1 MIGKCFRSSRRS
13 IDGLQTMRF
22 PRFTYSLTLLV
33 ISAAP
38 LAAGDWPMWGG
49 DPARNMVSTEK
60 GIPRTWDISTNE
72 NVKWSAEI
80 GSQSY
85 GNPVVAEG
93 KVFLGTN
100 NQLER
105 NPKIKGDQGVMMV
118 FDEKTGEFLWQ
129 MTHAKL
135 ESGRVNDWPEQGVC
149 SSPAVVDGVVYYL
162 SNRAELMALDV
173 EGFRDGE
180 NDGPFTEEAQTSE
193 IDGDVIWRLDLFNDL
208 GVFPHN
214 LAATSP
220 LIIGDLMFVNTSN
233 GVDESHVNIPSPRSP
248 SFLAVNRKTGEIL
261 WEDNSP
267 GDKILHG
274 QWSSP
279 AYGVIDGVE
288 QVLFAGGDGWLRGF
302 EPQTGKILWEFDA
315 NPKESEYRQGRGDRN
330 EIIATPVI
338 FDNKI
343 YVAVGQD
350 PEHGEGVG
358 HLYAIDGSKRGDIT
372 KTGLVW
378 HHPFRRTISTVAISD
393 GVLYAANFSGF
404 LHALDLTTGKLLW
417 EHDLLAAVW
426 GSPYVVDGKV
436 LIGDEDGD
444 IAVLQAG
451 KTHELLSEVNMGNS
465 VYSTPVVANG
475 VLYIMTR
482 SRLYAIAQK

>member
-1 MIGKCFRSSRRS
+1 
-13 IDGLQTMRF
+13 
-22 PRFTYSLTLLV
+22 
-33 ISAAP
+33 
-38 LAAGDWPMWGG
+38 MWGG
-49 DPARNMVSTEK
+49 KPERNMVSTEK
-60 GIPRTWDISTNE
+60 GIPRTWDVSANE

-85 GNPVVAEG
+85 GNPVVAGG
-93 KVFLGTN
+93 KVFVGTN

-105 NPKIKGDQGVMMV
+105 NPKITGDQGVMMV

-149 SSPAVVDGVVYYL
+149 SSPAVANGIVYYL
-162 SNRAELMALDV
+162 SSRAELMALDV

-180 NDGPFTEEAQTSE
+180 NDGPFTDEEFTSE
-193 IDGDVIWRLDLFNDL
+193 FDGDVIWKLDLFNDL

-214 LAATSP
+214 MAATSP
-220 LIIGDLMFVNTSN
+220 LIVGDLIFVNTSN
-233 GVDESHVNIPSPRSP
+233 GVDESHSNTPSPRSP

-261 WEDNSP
+261 WEDASP
-267 GDKILHG
+267 GENILHG

-279 AYGVIDGVE
+279 GYGTIGGVE
-288 QVLFAGGDGWLRGF
+288 QAIFAGGDGWLRSF
-302 EPQTGKILWEFDA
+302 EPQTGKVLWQFDV
-315 NPKESEYRQGRGDRN
+315 NPKESLWKQGRGDRN
-330 EIIATPVI
+330 NIIATPVV
-338 FDNKI
+338 FDNKVFI
-343 YVAVGQD
+343 SVGQD

-358 HLYAIDGSKRGDIT
+358 HLYAVDGTKRGDIT
-372 KTGLVW
+372 ESGLAW
-378 HHPFRRTISTVAISD
+378 HHPFRRTISTVAISE
-393 GVLYAANFSGF
+393 GVVYAANFSGF
-404 LHALDLTTGKLLW
+404 LHALDLKTGELLW

-444 IAVLQAG
+444 VAVLQAG

>member
-1 MIGKCFRSSRRS
+1 
-13 IDGLQTMRF
+13 MRF
-22 PRFTYSLTLLV
+22 PRSIHFLTLLAFA
-33 ISAAP
+33 AAP
-38 LAAGDWPMWGG
+38 AVAADWPMWGG
-49 DPARNMVSTEK
+49 KPERNMVSSET
-60 GIPRTWDISTNE
+60 GIPRTWDVNANE
-72 NVKWSAEI
+72 NIKWSAEI

-85 GNPVVAEG
+85 GNPVVAGG
-93 KVFLGTN
+93 KVFVGTN

-105 NPKIKGDQGVMMV
+105 NPKITGDQGVMMV
-118 FDEKTGEFLWQ
+118 FDEKTGDFLWQ

-149 SSPAVVDGVVYYL
+149 SSPAVADGIVYYL

-180 NDGPFTEEAQTSE
+180 NDGPFTDEENTSE
-193 IDGDVIWRLDLFNDL
+193 IDGDIIWRLDLFNDL

-214 LAATSP
+214 MAATSP
-220 LIIGDLMFVNTSN
+220 LIIGDLIFVNTSN
-233 GVDESHVNIPSPRSP
+233 GVDESHSNIPSPRSP

-261 WEDNSP
+261 WEDGSP
-267 GDKILHG
+267 GENILHG

-279 AYGVIDGVE
+279 AYGTIGGVAQVI
-288 QVLFAGGDGWLRGF
+288 FAGGDGWLRGF
-302 EPQTGKILWEFDA
+302 EPQTGKILWQFDA
-315 NPKESEYRQGRGDRN
+315 NPKDSEWKQGRGDRN
-330 EIIATPVI
+330 NIIATPVV
-338 FDNKI
+338 FDNKVF
-343 YVAVGQD
+343 VAVGQD

-358 HLYAIDGSKRGDIT
+358 HLYAVDGSKRGDIT
-372 KTGLVW
+372 QSGLVW

-393 GVLYAANFSGF
+393 GVVYAANFSGF
-404 LHALDLTTGKLLW
+404 LHALDLATGKLLW

-444 IAVLQAG
+444 IAILQAG
-451 KTHELLSEVNMGNS
+451 KTHELLSEVNMGNT

-475 VLYIMTR
+475 TLFIMTR
-482 SRLYAIAQK
+482 SHIYAIAEK

>member
-1 MIGKCFRSSRRS
+1 MRS
-13 IDGLQTMRF
+13 
-22 PRFTYSLTLLV
+22 PRFIQLLALLAFA
-33 ISAAP
+33 AAP
-38 LAAGDWPMWGG
+38 SFAEDWPMWGG
-49 DPARNMVSTEK
+49 KPERNMVSTEK
-60 GIPRTWDISTNE
+60 GIPRTWDIGANE

-85 GNPVVAEG
+85 GNPVVAGG
-93 KVFLGTN
+93 KVFVGTN

-105 NPKIKGDQGVMMV
+105 NPKITGDQGVMMV

-149 SSPAVVDGVVYYL
+149 SSPAVADGIVYYL
-162 SNRAELMALDV
+162 SSRAELMALDV

-180 NDGPFTEEAQTSE
+180 NDGPFTEEEFTSE
-193 IDGDVIWRLDLFNDL
+193 FDGDVIWKLDLFNDL

-214 LAATSP
+214 MAATSP
-220 LIIGDLMFVNTSN
+220 LIVGDLIFVNTSN
-233 GVDESHVNIPSPRSP
+233 GVDESHSNIPSPRSP

-261 WEDNSP
+261 WEDASP
-267 GDKILHG
+267 GENILHG

-279 AYGVIDGVE
+279 GYGTIGGVE
-288 QVLFAGGDGWLRGF
+288 QAIFAGGDGWLRSF
-302 EPQTGKILWEFDA
+302 EPQTGKILWQFDV
-315 NPKESEYRQGRGDRN
+315 NPKDSEWKQGRGDRN
-330 EIIATPVI
+330 NIIATPVV
-338 FDNKI
+338 FDNKVFI
-343 YVAVGQD
+343 AVGQD

-358 HLYAIDGSKRGDIT
+358 HLYAVDGTKRGDIT
-372 KTGLVW
+372 ESGLAW
-378 HHPFRRTISTVAISD
+378 RHPFRRTISTVAISD
-393 GVLYAANFSGF
+393 GVVYAANFSGF
-404 LHALDLTTGKLLW
+404 LHALDLKTGELLW

-426 GSPYVVDGKV
+426 GSPYIVDGKV

>member
-1 MIGKCFRSSRRS
+1 MTTAKK
-13 IDGLQTMRF
+13 
-22 PRFTYSLTLLV
+22 LTILSALLAT
-33 ISAAP
+33 AAY
-38 LAAGDWPMWGG
+38 AADWPMWGG
-49 DPARNMVSTEK
+49 NPQRNMVSSEK
-60 GIPRTWDISTNE
+60 NIPRTWDVKDKTNI
-72 NVKWSAEI
+72 KWVAEI

-105 NPKIKGDQGVMMV
+105 NPAFKSDHGVMMV

-129 MTHAKL
+129 MAHAKL

-149 SSPAVVDGVVYYL
+149 SSPAVADGVVYYL

-180 NDGPFTEEAQTSE
+180 NDGPFTEEEHKSE
-193 IDGDVIWRLDLFNDL
+193 IDGDVIWKLDLFNDL

-214 LAATSP
+214 MAATSP
-220 LIIGDLMFVNTSN
+220 LIIGDMLFVNTSN

-248 SFLAVNRKTGEIL
+248 SFLAVNRKTGEIV
-261 WEDNSP
+261 WENNAP
-267 GDKILHG
+267 GENILHG

-279 AYGVIDGVE
+279 AYGTVGGTDMVI
-288 QVLFAGGDGWLRGF
+288 FAGGDGWLRGF
-302 EPQTGKILWEFDA
+302 KPDDGEVLWEFDA
-315 NPKESEYRQGRGDRN
+315 NPKDSEWKQGRGDRN
-330 EIIATPVI
+330 NIIATPVI
-338 FDNKI
+338 WEDKVF
-343 YVAVGQD
+343 VAVGQD

-358 HLYAIDGSKRGDIT
+358 HLYAVDATKRGDIT
-372 KTGLVW
+372 ESGLVW

-393 GVLYAANFSGF
+393 GIVYAANFSGF
-404 LHALDLTTGKLLW
+404 LHALDVKTGKMHW
-417 EHDLLAAVW
+417 EHDMLAAVW

-444 IAVLQAG
+444 VDVLQAG
-451 KTHELLSEVNMGNS
+451 PTLEVLSEINFGNTI
-465 VYSTPVVANG
+465 YSTPVVANG
-475 VLYIMTR
+475 TLFIMTR
-482 SRLYAIAQK
+482 SHLYAIEQK

>member
-1 MIGKCFRSSRRS
+1 
-13 IDGLQTMRF
+13 MRF
-22 PRFTYSLTLLV
+22 PRFIHVLILLAISVAALT
-33 ISAAP
+33 
-38 LAAGDWPMWGG
+38 AGDWPMWGG
-49 DPARNMVSTEK
+49 DPQRNMVSAEK
-60 GIPRTWDISTNE
+60 GIPRSWDINANE
-72 NVKWSAEI
+72 NIKWSADI

-93 KVFLGTN
+93 KIFLGTN

-105 NPKIKGDQGVMMV
+105 NPKITGDHGVMMV

-129 MTHAKL
+129 MAHAKL

-149 SSPAVVDGVVYYL
+149 SSPAVRDGIVYYL

-180 NDGPFTEEAQTSE
+180 NDGPFTEETQTSE

-214 LAATSP
+214 MAATSP
-220 LIIGDLMFVNTSN
+220 LIIGDLIFVNTSN

-261 WEDNSP
+261 WEDASP
-267 GDKILHG
+267 GDAILHG

-279 AYGVIDGVE
+279 AYGTIGGVD

-302 EPQTGKILWEFDA
+302 EPQTGKILWSFDA

-343 YVAVGQD
+343 YFAVGQD

-372 KTGLVW
+372 QSGLIW
-378 HHPFRRTISTVAISD
+378 HHPFRRTISTVAIWD

-404 LHALDLTTGKLLW
+404 LHALDVTTGKLLW

-451 KTHELLSEVNMGNS
+451 KTRELLSEVNMGNS

-482 SRLYAIAQK
+482 SKLYAIAQK